1 MNGDYPFNQEPL
13 PPPLPEPAIFDALP
27 QQLARPL
34 FTFDAPPPALPPPVR
49 QPDIGQFALMLL
61 HLVAAIF
68 IVGFT
73 IRLLAQFHL
82 FGIKNFSSLLDDIR
96 LQLGLQMLA
105 YLLTFIGCLIVMPM
119 LWNQPYFKALSWR
132 AYQLPRRI
140 PLLLSAAVLCFTLAI
155 LSSMLFSDT
164 SKNAPIEQAF
174 NQPGAPWLLFIFGIT
189 AAPFFE
195 EMAFR
200 GFMLPAF
207 ATAFDWSREHIL
219 KRTPPQNDFDGT
231 PRWTT
236 AALTV
241 SSVITSIAFAAIH
254 APQTAGSINSLILLF
269 GVSLVLCFVRILTRS
284 LAASTLV
291 HALYNLIIF
300 GMMILYTNG
309 FQHMDKL

>member
-1 MNGDYPFNQEPL
+1 M
-13 PPPLPEPAIFDALP
+13 PELSIFDALP
-27 QQLARPL
+27 QHLERPL
-34 FTFDAPPPALPPPVR
+34 FTFEAAPPALPGPVR
-49 QPDIGQFALMLL
+49 NPNIGQFALMLL
-61 HLVAAIF
+61 HLIAAIF
-68 IVGFT
+68 IGGFT
-73 IRLLAQFHL
+73 TRMLAEFHL
-82 FGIKNFSSLLDDIR
+82 FGIKNFSSLIDDIR
-96 LQLGLQMLA
+96 LQLALQMLA
-105 YLLTFIGCLIVMPM
+105 YLLTFAGCLFVMPT
-119 LWNQPYFKALSWR
+119 LWNKPYFQALSWR
-132 AYQLPRRI
+132 ATQLHRRI
-140 PLLLSAAVLCFTLAI
+140 PLILSAVVLCYTLAI
-155 LSSMLFSDT
+155 VTSLLFSDT

-207 ATAFDWSREHIL
+207 ATAFDWSRERIL
-219 KRTPPQNDFDGT
+219 KLTPPQNDFDGT

-254 APQTAGSINSLILLF
+254 APQTAGSINSLVLLF

-284 LAASTLV
+284 LAASTLA